1 MIEMKYDIKI
11 KFSHL
16 WRLIKNRIP
25 FVNVPVSKW
34 YIGKSDISIEKFEL
48 LLIGK
53 AFQYNYFSYTEKEQV
68 SNMRKLYTEFING
81 DEEIRQIHVRLF
93 KDGSIYAHDEL
104 AYEYDA
110 LGHVNTESL
119 KRINSTIEHDLIR
132 LLSIMV

>member
-1 MIEMKYDIKI
+1 MMLNMKI
-11 KFSHL
+11 KFSHV

-25 FVNVPVSKW
+25 FVNVPISKW
-34 YIGKSDISIEKFEL
+34 YVGESNINIEKFES

-53 AFQYNYFSYTEKEQV
+53 SYQYNYFSYTEKGQV
-68 SNMRKLYTEFING
+68 SNMRKLYIEIVNG
-81 DEEIRQIHVRLF
+81 YDEIRQIHVRLF